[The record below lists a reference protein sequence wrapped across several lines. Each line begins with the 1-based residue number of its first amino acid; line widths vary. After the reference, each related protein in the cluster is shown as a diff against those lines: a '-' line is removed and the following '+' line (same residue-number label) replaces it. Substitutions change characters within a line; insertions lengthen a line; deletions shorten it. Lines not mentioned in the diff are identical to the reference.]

1 MNGCNGCAR
10 RVLLLLC
17 VLWPAAGRAQD
28 ITSPYRFME
37 TRQSGMLFG
46 GYLST
51 SLGALELGPASAPI
65 FGARYN
71 LIISGPFGLEA
82 EVGRFA
88 STRMVLDTVPADTT
102 RRVLGEADFS
112 AISALAALRFNLT
125 GARTYHRLLPYV
137 LFGLG
142 AVVDVSGESSLE
154 EDLGSDL
161 KFDFGTSFAGVLGTG
176 IEWLSDGGFG
186 IRLDARN
193 ILWKLKTPRAFL
205 LRTEGA
211 TLPSDEWSQN
221 FSFTAGLVYH
231 F

>member
-1 MNGCNGCAR
+1 
-10 RVLLLLC
+10 
-17 VLWPAAGRAQD
+17 
-28 ITSPYRFME
+28 
-37 TRQSGMLFG
+37 
-46 GYLST
+46 
-51 SLGALELGPASAPI
+51 
-65 FGARYN
+65 
-71 LIISGPFGLEA
+71 
-82 EVGRFA
+82 
-88 STRMVLDTVPADTT
+88 
-102 RRVLGEADFS
+102 
-112 AISALAALRFNLT
+112 
-125 GARTYHRLLPYV
+125 
-137 LFGLG
+137 
-142 AVVDVSGESSLE
+142 VSGESSLE